1 VSTVATR
8 AAPVTA
14 TRRLGRH
21 RMTRLVGD
29 ALTYV
34 GLAAAL
40 VFFLGPFFWILTTS
54 LKGNEDFFA
63 YPPVWIPSD
72 PSLTH
77 YAALFTRSSGARYF
91 TNSLVISSLS
101 MFAALAVSLPTAY
114 SIARWRF
121 GGGFLRTLLLVVRM
135 LPAIALIIPIYI
147 MYKMMG
153 LTNSYL
159 GLVAL
164 YTVVYIPFAVWLLVG
179 FLRDFPV
186 EIEEAAMIDGCSR
199 LKSLLR
205 VVIPIIAPGL
215 AVVALFA
222 FIATWNE
229 FLFAIVLTGI
239 ETKTMM
245 VLVTSFTTG
254 GTDQFYGEASASVVL
269 GVLPAFAVAFFL
281 QRYLVKGLALGGTK
295 G

>member
-1 VSTVATR
+1 MAIAVGQAR
-8 AAPVTA
+8 VTA
-14 TRRLGRH
+14 RRVRRH
-21 RMTRLVGD
+21 RARRWLGHLLVY
-29 ALTYV
+29 L
-34 GLAAAL
+34 GLLVAL
-40 VFFLGPFFWILTTS
+40 VFFLGPFFWIVTTS

-63 YPPVWIPSD
+63 FPPVWIPAN
-72 PSLTH
+72 PSLAH
-77 YAALFTRSSGARYF
+77 YVALFTRGSGARYF

-101 MFAALAVSLPTAY
+101 MVAALAVSLPTAY
-114 SIARWRF
+114 AIARWRF
-121 GGGFLRTLLLVVRM
+121 GGGLLSVLLLVLRM
-135 LPAIALIIPIYI
+135 LPAIALIIPVYI
-147 MYKMMG
+147 MYKMFG
-153 LTNSYL
+153 LTNSYV
-159 GLVAL
+159 GLVIL

-199 LKSLLR
+199 LRALVQ
-205 VVIPIIAPGL
+205 VVVPIIAPGM

-245 VLVTSFTTG
+245 VLVTSYTTG
-254 GTDQFYGEASASVVL
+254 GTDMFYGEASAAVVL
-269 GVLPAFAVAFFL
+269 GVLPAFAVAFML

>member
-1 VSTVATR
+1 MAIAIERSGMTR
-8 AAPVTA
+8 AARGVKRYRA
-14 TRRLGRH
+14 GRV
-21 RMTRLVGD
+21 VGHT
-29 ALTYV
+29 LTYL

-40 VFFLGPFFWILTTS
+40 VFFLGPFFWIVTTS

-63 YPPVWIPSD
+63 YPPVWIPSP
-72 PSLTH
+72 PSLRH
-77 YAALFTRSSGARYF
+77 YLGLFTRSSGARYF
-91 TNSLVISSLS
+91 ANSIVISTFS
-101 MFAALAVSLPTAY
+101 MVAALVVSLPTAY

-121 GGGFLRTLLLVVRM
+121 GGGFLSTVLLVLRM

-147 MYKMMG
+147 MYKAFG
-153 LTNSYL
+153 LTNSYF
-159 GLVAL
+159 GLIIL

-179 FLRDFPV
+179 FVRDFPV

-199 LKSLLR
+199 LRAL
-205 VVIPIIAPGL
+205 VQVMVPIIAPGM

-254 GTDQFYGEASASVVL
+254 GTDAFYGEASASVVL
-269 GVLPAFAVAFFL
+269 GVLPAFVIAFIL
-281 QRYLVKGLALGGTK
+281 QRYLVKGLSLGGTK

>member
-1 VSTVATR
+1 MAVAIAHPQVAARR
-8 AAPVTA
+8 APRFRV
-14 TRRLGRH
+14 RRVLGQ
-21 RMTRLVGD
+21 
-29 ALTYV
+29 ALTYA
-34 GLAAAL
+34 GLLVAL
-40 VFFLGPFFWILTTS
+40 LFFLGPFFWIVTTS

-63 YPPVWIPSD
+63 FPPVWIPSD

-77 YAALFTRSSGARYF
+77 YVALFTRSSGARYF
-91 TNSLVISSLS
+91 ANSMVISTLS
-101 MFAALAVSLPTAY
+101 MFAALVVSLPTAY
-114 SIARWRF
+114 AIARWRF
-121 GGGFLRTLLLVVRM
+121 GGGLLSIFLLVLRM
-135 LPAIALIIPIYI
+135 LPAIALIIPIYV
-147 MYKMMG
+147 MFKMLG

-159 GLVAL
+159 GLVMV
-164 YTVVYIPFAVWLLVG
+164 YTVLYVPFAVWLLVG

-199 LKSLLR
+199 LRALVR
-205 VVIPIIAPGL
+205 IVVPIIAPGM

-229 FLFAIVLTGI
+229 FLFAVVLTGI

-245 VLVTSFTTG
+245 VLVTSFTSG
-254 GTDQFYGEASASVVL
+254 GTDMFYGEASASVVL
-269 GVLPAFAVAFFL
+269 GVLPAFAVAFML

>member
-1 VSTVATR
+1 MRAVAT
-8 AAPVTA
+8 ATAPA
-14 TRRLGRH
+14 FTRRLARSRVQRWAGS
-21 RMTRLVGD
+21 G
-29 ALTYV
+29 LTYL

-40 VFFLGPFFWILTTS
+40 VFFLGPFFWIVTTS
-54 LKGNEDFFA
+54 LKGNEDFFSF
-63 YPPVWIPSD
+63 PPRWIPLE
-72 PSLTH
+72 PSLLH
-77 YAALFTRSSGARYF
+77 YERLFTKASGLRYF
-91 TNSLVISSLS
+91 SNSLLVSTLS
-101 MFAALAVSLPTAY
+101 MFAALVVSLPTAY

-121 GGGFLRTLLLVVRM
+121 GGGVLSTVLLVLRM
-135 LPAIALIIPIYI
+135 LPAIALIIPVYL
-147 MYKMMG
+147 MYRAFG

-159 GLVAL
+159 GLILL

-186 EIEEAAMIDGCSR
+186 EIEEAALIDGCTR
-199 LKSLLR
+199 LKALIR
-205 VVIPIIAPGL
+205 VVVPIIAPGL

-229 FLFAIVLTGI
+229 FLFAVVLTGI

-245 VLVTSFTTG
+245 VLVTSFTSG
-254 GTDQFYGEASASVVL
+254 GTDMFYGEASASVVL
-269 GVLPAFAVAFFL
+269 GVLPAFAVAFVL

>member
-1 VSTVATR
+1 MAIAIER
-8 AAPVTA
+8 PRVTA
-14 TRRLGRH
+14 NRAKRYRLRRWFGH
-21 RMTRLVGD
+21 G
-29 ALTYV
+29 LTYL
-34 GLAAAL
+34 GLLAAL

-63 YPPVWIPSD
+63 FPPVWIPVE
-72 PSLTH
+72 PSLSH
-77 YAALFTRSSGARYF
+77 YVALFTRSSGARYF
-91 TNSLVISSLS
+91 ANSMIISTLS
-101 MFAALAVSLPTAY
+101 MVAALVVSLPTAY
-114 SIARWRF
+114 AIARWRF
-121 GGGFLRTLLLVVRM
+121 GGGLLSTLLLVLRM

-147 MYKMMG
+147 MYRTFG

-159 GLVAL
+159 GLVIV

-199 LKSLLR
+199 LRALIQ
-205 VVIPIIAPGL
+205 VIVPIIAPGM
-215 AVVALFA
+215 AVVALFS

-229 FLFAIVLTGI
+229 FLFAVVLTGI

-245 VLVTSFTTG
+245 VLVTSFTSG
-254 GTDQFYGEASASVVL
+254 GTDMFYGEASASVVL
-269 GVLPAFAVAFFL
+269 GVLPAFAIAFML